1 MAYMKLGEGAVG
13 DKDQPGI
20 TEIDLNAASYEAF
33 VGAQGKWTEA
43 VPNDDVLGLY
53 YGGKYNLMGV
63 SRLDTS
69 LDSKSIV
76 NTHYGDWPAPEIFV
90 INE

>member
-20 TEIDLNAASYEAF
+20 TEIDLNAASYDAF
-33 VGAQGKWTEA
+33 VGGPDTWTEA
-43 VPNDDVLGLY
+43 VPSDDVLGLY

-63 SRLDTS
+63 SRLTASPDP
-69 LDSKSIV
+69 KSIV
-76 NTHYGDWPAPEIFV
+76 NTHYGDWPAPEIFI